1 MALFQ
6 KMNAVKGKKK
16 NKKLKSIPSFPFLL
30 SSNQLESQRQS
41 HSEKRKCVSLS
52 TFVSSLLL
60 PISSFSTFL
69 LSNSVLINLKNKK
82 EERPAVAMLR
92 YEMNSNTNTSSSNP
106 NTKLESIS
114 LSNHATILEFYW
126 NGCYGKSTLSRGLP
140 SWFKRHFFKSEYTP
154 KGLVELKKHENFIPD
169 LVDWY
174 SEEWEKYQ
182 ELADGLD
189 EMEKM
194 KVRETYL
201 GQEEYLLSPEE
212 AFFLLFA
219 IDVLEIRDER
229 NLQPLSAQECWTLFR
244 ENSLSKYTNRFDFNQ
259 ESIPASVL
267 TNDFAVQYAVYH
279 YFRSK
284 GWTPRYAPHIS
295 ILNRD

>member
-1 MALFQ
+1 
-6 KMNAVKGKKK
+6 
-16 NKKLKSIPSFPFLL
+16 
-30 SSNQLESQRQS
+30 
-41 HSEKRKCVSLS
+41 
-52 TFVSSLLL
+52 
-60 PISSFSTFL
+60 
-69 LSNSVLINLKNKK
+69 
-82 EERPAVAMLR
+82 MLR

-114 LSNHATILEFYW
+114 LSNHAAILEFYW

-194 KVRETYL
+194 KVRVRVSWTRRI
-201 GQEEYLLSPEE
+201 SPFSRRS
-212 AFFLLFA
+212 FFL
-219 IDVLEIRDER
+219 IICYWCSWNKR
-229 NLQPLSAQECWTLFR
+229 WTKLAASFSTR
-244 ENSLSKYTNRFDFNQ
+244 MLDTVSWKLAFKIHKSLSKYTNRFDFNQ
-259 ESIPASVL
+259 ESIPNPKFLPTTLLFNTPYTIIFVQKVGLQGTHLTSRYWIAIRSGLNLGFDILLYKKGPQYSHAEFCVWVVPKNYKIDNWKLIGKVRVASNVKK
-267 TNDFAVQYAVYH
+267 V
-279 YFRSK
+279 RSHLFLIESNP
-284 GWTPRYAPHIS
+284 T
-295 ILNRD
+295 LL